1 MASDSTTT
9 TFIACIVIGFL
20 LIRWFVIPSA
30 SPPSSSNSAG
40 APTSSSQAGT
50 ESGTTYRRRRP
61 VTQAMIEVV
70 QSIAP
75 TLTVEQIRYDL
86 ERTGSVELTI
96 DRILAEGGLPL
107 PPNAQPEAPQPQPSP
122 SSAAAKGPYSDL
134 IARYKLQTK
143 LHNDIDLDQPDGTNP
158 GSTSTVAVK
167 KAKWSQS
174 KEERQEM
181 LRQQRENMI
190 LRARRKLE
198 EADKKI
204 NATE

>member
-30 SPPSSSNSAG
+30 SPPSSSSTTG
-40 APTSSSQAGT
+40 TPTSSSQTATEVNAG
-50 ESGTTYRRRRP
+50 YRRRRP

-75 TLTVEQIRYDL
+75 ALTVEQIRYDL

-107 PPNAQPEAPQPQPSP
+107 PPNAQPAAPQQPQPSP
-122 SSAAAKGPYSDL
+122 SAAAKGLYPDL
-134 IARYKLQTK
+134 ITRYQLQTK
-143 LHNDIDLDQPDGTNP
+143 LHADIDLGQHAGIIP
-158 GSTSTVAVK
+158 GNTSTVAMK

-174 KEERQEM
+174 KEERQEI

-198 EADKKI
+198 EDDKKI
-204 NATE
+204 NITE